1 MPIDFFSRLRGIVII
16 VPECILRGSQA
27 RKSAFWTDCTF
38 KITNTQKLDSPLLLS
53 PTPKTLKKMI
63 VELYSS
69 SDPNIV
75 QNYYITRLK
84 P

>member
-1 MPIDFFSRLRGIVII
+1 VFLLFLQLKETASLGDKYTKC
-16 VPECILRGSQA
+16 CIFA
-27 RKSAFWTDCTF
+27 
-38 KITNTQKLDSPLLLS
+38 ILDSPLLLYY
-53 PTPKTLKKMI
+53 TPKTLKKMI
-63 VELYSS
+63 VKMYSS